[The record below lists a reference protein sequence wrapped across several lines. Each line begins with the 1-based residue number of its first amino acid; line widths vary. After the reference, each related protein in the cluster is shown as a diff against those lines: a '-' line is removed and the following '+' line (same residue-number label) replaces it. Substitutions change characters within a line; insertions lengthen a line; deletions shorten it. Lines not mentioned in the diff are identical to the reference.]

1 MPQSVAEKHNYYAVG
16 GCGGNIAWHTV
27 DDTLEIADRENLARD
42 IKVYGGVVWR
52 LANAPVLP
60 LDLAAAGAD
69 IKESL
74 SHYQEALGGR
84 FDLGGAVAAADAFI
98 AAANAFAVKASAS
111 DPAAAKETNTRLL
124 RADRELMGLNFAQRG
139 PFRQEP
145 ALDVPALPDLAA
157 AVRAFTESPE
167 ESHTAGV
174 ARTSLVRARN
184 RAIWALREAA
194 RELGTA

>member
-1 MPQSVAEKHNYYAVG
+1 
-16 GCGGNIAWHTV
+16 CGGNIAWHTV
-27 DDTLEIADRENLARD
+27 DDTLEIADRDNLERD

-60 LDLAAAGAD
+60 LDLAAAGED
-69 IKESL
+69 IKGSL
-74 SHYQEALGGR
+74 NHYQQALGDR
-84 FDLGGAVAAADAFI
+84 FDLGEAIAVADAFI
-98 AAANAFAVKASAS
+98 VAASAFAPRAG
-111 DPAAAKETNTRLL
+111 DPTAGQEANRRLL
-124 RADRELMGLNFAQRG
+124 RAGRELTGLNFAQRG
-139 PFRQEP
+139 WFRQEP

-157 AVRAFTESPE
+157 AVSALTESPDD
-167 ESHTAGV
+167 SHTAGV